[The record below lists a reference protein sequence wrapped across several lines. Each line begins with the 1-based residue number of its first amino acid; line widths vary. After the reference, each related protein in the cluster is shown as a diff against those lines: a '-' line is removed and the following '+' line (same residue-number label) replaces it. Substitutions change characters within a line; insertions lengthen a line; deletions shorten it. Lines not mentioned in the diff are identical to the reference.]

1 MVPITSGLGLIE
13 WVGETKVLKE
23 VMQAT
28 QEAVQV
34 PERGPL
40 TGSYSFMIR
49 YRGSPVLMVVEAVHV
64 SMRSLCIC
72 ISAPASLWVCT
83 SVSL

>member
-1 MVPITSGLGLIE
+1 VVPITSGLGLIE

-34 PERGPL
+34 YIYIYTERE
-40 TGSYSFMIR
+40 R
-49 YRGSPVLMVVEAVHV
+49 ERD
-64 SMRSLCIC
+64 
-72 ISAPASLWVCT
+72 
-83 SVSL
+83 